1 MVNRLAH
8 EHSPY
13 LRQHADN
20 PVDWYPW
27 GEEAFAKARAEHK
40 PVLLSIGYA
49 ACHWCHVMER
59 ESFQDPETAALM
71 NERFVNIKVDREER
85 PDLDSLYMEAV
96 QILTGRGGW
105 PMTVFL
111 TPEGKPF
118 YGGTYFPPEPRYG
131 MPSFRQVLEAVAE
144 AYAQRQEEVSEVA
157 AKMAALLDQGWAV
170 GRDPR
175 PAVQVV
181 QEALTRIHDA
191 YDPLYGGFGGA
202 PKFPQAMVLDFLL
215 AFHALRG
222 DPLALQM
229 AEHTLR
235 EMARG
240 GLRDHLGGGF
250 HRYSVDELWQVPHF
264 EKMLY
269 DNALLAQ
276 AYLHAYQVT
285 GKPVYR
291 WVVEETLDFVLREM
305 RSPEGAFYATLD
317 ADSEGEEGR
326 FYTWTQDEVERV
338 LGADL
343 ARVFQAYYGL
353 TPQGNFEGRNV
364 LHAPRH
370 PDVVAHQLGL
380 SPGAL
385 EEVLREARARLLVA
399 REDRPRPARDEKV
412 LAEWNGLVLRAL
424 AEAGAA
430 LDRADYLR
438 AAQASAAF
446 LLDRMM
452 DGEGVLRRVSIGG
465 EARLPGFLA
474 DYGAV
479 ADGLLALYTAD
490 MDPRWF
496 QAAQRL
502 AEAMVSL
509 FWEEGE
515 GFWDTGPHHERLVA
529 RPRTLQDHAT
539 PSGNSLAVRVLA
551 RLALYRGDARLF
563 RIAAEAAQAAT
574 SLASQYPLAF
584 GHLLGSLF
592 LLDGQALE
600 IALVGDP
607 GEESFRALQRVVQ
620 GRFLPHAV
628 VAAGTPGGPEAE
640 SIPLLAGRPLV
651 EGKAAAYLCRG
662 FACQAP
668 ITDAADLARALAGS

>member
-1 MVNRLAH
+1 MANRLAG
-8 EHSPY
+8 ERSPY

-27 GEEAFAKARAEHK
+27 GEEAFARARAEGK
-40 PVLLSIGYA
+40 PILLSIGYA

-59 ESFQDPETAALM
+59 ESFQNPEIAALM
-71 NERFVNIKVDREER
+71 NEHFVNIKVDREER

-96 QILTGRGGW
+96 QALTGRGGW

-118 YGGTYFPPEPRYG
+118 YGGTYFPPEPRHG
-131 MPSFRQVLEAVAE
+131 LPSFPQVLQAVAE
-144 AYAQRQEEVSEVA
+144 AYAQRPHEVA
-157 AKMAALLDQGWAV
+157 ELAARTAALLSQGWAV
-170 GRDPR
+170 RPDLRPLRQVMDEALAHIHGEYDPR
-175 PAVQVV
+175 
-181 QEALTRIHDA
+181 
-191 YDPLYGGFGGA
+191 YGGFGGA

-215 AFHALRG
+215 AFHVLRG

-229 AEHTLR
+229 VEHTLG

-240 GLRDHLGGGF
+240 GLWDHLGGGF
-250 HRYSVDELWQVPHF
+250 HRYAVDEAWQVPHF

-276 AYLHAYQVT
+276 VYLHAYQVT

-291 WVVEETLDFVLREM
+291 QVVEGTLDFVLREM
-305 RSPEGAFYATLD
+305 RSPEGGFYATLD

-326 FYTWTQDEVERV
+326 FYTWTPDEVERS
-338 LGADL
+338 LGPDL
-343 ARVFQAYYGL
+343 ARAFNAYYGV
-353 TPQGNFEGRNV
+353 TSRGNFEGRNV
-364 LHAPRH
+364 LYAPRH

-380 SPGAL
+380 SPEAL
-385 EEVLREARARLLVA
+385 EEALGEARARLLAA
-399 REDRPRPARDEKV
+399 REARPRPARDEKV
-412 LAEWNGLVLRAL
+412 LAEWNGLMLRAL

-430 LDRADYLR
+430 LDRADYLQAAR
-438 AAQASAAF
+438 AAAAF
-446 LLDRMM
+446 LLDRMV
-452 DGEGVLRRVSIGG
+452 DSRGVLQRTYIGG

-479 ADGLLALYTAD
+479 ADGLLALYAAD
-490 MDPRWF
+490 FDLRWL

-502 AEAMVSL
+502 AEAMVDL

-529 RPRTLQDHAT
+529 RPRTLQDNAT
-539 PSGNSLAVRVLA
+539 PAGNSLAVRVLA
-551 RLALYRGDARLF
+551 CLALYRGDERF
-563 RIAAEAAQAAT
+563 SRIATEAARTTAP
-574 SLASQYPLAF
+574 LASQYPLAF

-600 IALVGDP
+600 IALVGEP
-607 GEESFRALQRVVQ
+607 EEEPFRALRRVVQ

-628 VAAGTPGGPEAE
+628 VAAGRPGGPEAE
-640 SIPLLAGRPLV
+640 AVPLLAGRSPV
-651 EGKAAAYLCRG
+651 EGRPAAYLCRG
-662 FACQAP
+662 FVCEAP
-668 ITDAADLARALAGS
+668 ITDAAALVRALAE